1 MDPNGKPR
9 MWRAAYL
16 AIAVLSGALALA
28 HPSQA
33 GSPSPPR
40 DVPVPP
46 PNDDFWKDEPHISV
60 DHNVTGSDIIWFAGQ
75 VANDSA
81 ELFEKA
87 LDDNNVAP
95 GATVMFHS
103 PGGNV
108 IQGMRIG
115 RLIRERSLRSSVGK
129 RPASGPNQDKI
140 ADAGLCISACSVAFL
155 GGVIRSVPTGSYYVI
170 HTIAP
175 MIKTKKEPNRRDPFP
190 NLSAEEKYI
199 VGIRVGE
206 RAMAVPS
213 IAYLS
218 EMGIDLGWYV
228 QATKWDTENHETYW
242 VSTDEMQK
250 WHVVATAPDT
260 SWQLVPKD
268 GKIYLIG
275 KSPGS
280 IANSSRQNEL
290 SFVCDERGKLQ
301 LSVYYAPN
309 NDGLADKITAYKIAT
324 PHAHA
329 SALGSAGEAPE
340 LLTID
345 PAWITQA
352 FHPISDGSGTRILG
366 VMKVNDQVMAS
377 LMSADDLNFRFYTT
391 DSSYQGF
398 DVDFGTQREL
408 FQRFVEVCAS

>member
-1 MDPNGKPR
+1 MR
-9 MWRAAYL
+9 H
-16 AIAVLSGALALA
+16 LALLA
-28 HPSQA
+28 VVILSSVFSLAGPLRA

-40 DVPVPP
+40 DVPVPSS
-46 PNDDFWKDEPHISV
+46 NDDFWKDEPRISV
-60 DHNVTGSDIIWFAGQ
+60 DHNVMGSDIIWFAGE

-81 ELFEKA
+81 ELLGKA
-87 LDDNNVAP
+87 LDDNNVVP

-115 RLIRERSLRSSVGK
+115 RLLRERSLRSSVGK
-129 RPASGPNQDKI
+129 RPASGPNQDRI

-228 QATKWDTENHETYW
+228 QATKYDTENHETYW
-242 VSTDEMQK
+242 VSYDELQK
-250 WHVVATAPDT
+250 WHVVSTAPDT
-260 SWQLVPKD
+260 DWQLVPKD

-280 IANSSRQNEL
+280 IANSRRQNEL
-290 SFVCDERGKLQ
+290 SFVCGERGKLQ
-301 LSVYYAPN
+301 MSVYYAPN
-309 NDGLADKITAYKIAT
+309 DDGLLDKVIAYRIAT

-329 SALGSAGEAPE
+329 SAAGSAGEAPE
-340 LLTID
+340 LLNID
-345 PAWITQA
+345 PAWITEA
-352 FHPISDGSGTRILG
+352 FHPLSDGSGTRIFG
-366 VMKVNDQVMAS
+366 VMKVSDQVMAS

-398 DVDFGTQREL
+398 DVDFSTERDL
-408 FQRFVEVCAS
+408 FRRFVEVCAS